1 MSFLSLHCL
10 KRGNGLK
17 AKYKFVREEQTMSSL
32 ETKVSRPCMKSAL
45 FYSTSHRKMNS

>member
-17 AKYKFVREEQTMSSL
+17 AKYIFVREEQTGKFRDKSMQ
-32 ETKVSRPCMKSAL
+32 TMKSAL